1 MAVPD
6 AQPALLR
13 AIDEEQTAERPKGLP
28 AEIRAVLLVEDQ
40 HPQAALHQFARCH
53 QARELRTDNDR
64 VSGEPRG

>member
-1 MAVPD
+1 VAVPD

-40 HPQAALHQFARCH
+40 HP
-53 QARELRTDNDR
+53 
-64 VSGEPRG
+64 